1 MIAPLAMDLAVY
13 FELSNP
19 KSEMSETKAGR
30 M

>member
-13 FELSNP
+13 FELSDQ
-19 KSEMSETKAGR
+19 KVEIGETKAGR